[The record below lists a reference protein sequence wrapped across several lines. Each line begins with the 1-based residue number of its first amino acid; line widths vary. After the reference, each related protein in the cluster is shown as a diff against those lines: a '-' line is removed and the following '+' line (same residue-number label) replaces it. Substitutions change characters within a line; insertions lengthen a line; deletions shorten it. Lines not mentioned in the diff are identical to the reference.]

1 VSTLEAIPHRHRL
14 DVVLIERRG
23 GGWATGIGAIR
34 LGYITRRLESHRTEA
49 DAESAAID
57 LADRLDMLA
66 VRA

>member
-1 VSTLEAIPHRHRL
+1 VNALAMIPHRGRL

-23 GGWATGIGAIR
+23 TGWATGVGPIAFGH
-34 LGYITRRLESHRTEA
+34 ITRRLESHRTEA
-49 DAESAAID
+49 DADRAAID